1 MILISSS
8 SAKKV
13 IKQILISDPDERITI
28 EKIKRT
34 SFYQKGHQLFDIAHK
49 NFTINN
55 STGFSF
61 NKYIA
66 SPCHAHTSSRD
77 NNESVMKKTV
87 NSLRKKVLSIEDSVV
102 KENYTLHVKKN
113 TMINNTT
120 NSTDVAFSNVDPNKE
135 TSEDNSI

>member
-1 MILISSS
+1 M
-8 SAKKV
+8 
-13 IKQILISDPDERITI
+13 DPDERITI

-49 NFTINN
+49 NFIINN

-61 NKYIA
+61 NKDIA

-77 NNESVMKKTV
+77 NNESIMKKTV

-102 KENYTLHVKKN
+102 NFFTLLVISRIVFIMYSFRFHSAGS
-113 TMINNTT
+113 MC
-120 NSTDVAFSNVDPNKE
+120 
-135 TSEDNSI
+135 SEHFREMFKRIFLCDFLRFGGN